1 MNRIKKYLILYLGFF
16 LAFIGILIILF
27 QIIKFSA
34 VIENEIPNIWWLSIE
49 FAYIA
54 FVSIIIGVG
63 VFLSGFSTHWIRT
76 KRYINN
82 EDFEAIVFEVESL
95 NGDKKEEF
103 DKAQNQIK
111 ILRKLS
117 QDRFAYDNNIQTS
130 EEIDERLIEQKNSYL
145 YEVEILPLKKLVVDL
160 YDDSVLETKAQEELW
175 QLWNYAPDTPTYENR
190 YEEWKKRI
198 NQKLTKLKE
207 TKENNENSKGD
218 LLRKELRSDIKE
230 LRDAVV
236 GYDKTW
242 AIGEVYINSI
252 SYWAASA
259 VLIMVVIGIL
269 PLIHFNGD
277 GYLTI
282 LHWATLGWS
291 GAMLSTI
298 VGVNKL
304 NTNEVGEEDG
314 KQALLKTVGK
324 IAIGVITPIL
334 LYAALQ
340 GKILSGAM
348 FPELPINS
356 GNNPIGTE
364 NYWLYT
370 GMSIFWGIFAGFSL
384 KILTGLVSVAEGA
397 FAKHKSSD

>member
-1 MNRIKKYLILYLGFF
+1 MSDVWE
-16 LAFIGILIILF
+16 LAQVPPLDPADPSDRNNYE
-27 QIIKFSA
+27 FSA
-34 VIENEIPNIWWLSIE
+34 DYTNL
-49 FAYIA
+49 
-54 FVSIIIGVG
+54 
-63 VFLSGFSTHWIRT
+63 
-76 KRYINN
+76 
-82 EDFEAIVFEVESL
+82 
-95 NGDKKEEF
+95 
-103 DKAQNQIK
+103 
-111 ILRKLS
+111 
-117 QDRFAYDNNIQTS
+117 
-130 EEIDERLIEQKNSYL
+130 
-145 YEVEILPLKKLVVDL
+145 
-160 YDDSVLETKAQEELW
+160 
-175 QLWNYAPDTPTYENR
+175 
-190 YEEWKKRI
+190 
-198 NQKLTKLKE
+198 
-207 TKENNENSKGD
+207 
-218 LLRKELRSDIKE
+218 
-230 LRDAVV
+230 
-236 GYDKTW
+236 
-242 AIGEVYINSI
+242 EVYINSI

-364 NYWLYT
+364 NYRLYT